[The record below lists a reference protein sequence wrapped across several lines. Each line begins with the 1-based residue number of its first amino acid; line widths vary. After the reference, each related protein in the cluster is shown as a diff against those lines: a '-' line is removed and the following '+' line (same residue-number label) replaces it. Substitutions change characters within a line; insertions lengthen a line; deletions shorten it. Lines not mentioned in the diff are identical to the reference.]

1 MSQSQAQT
9 ETGAT
14 DRGDLDE
21 TTVLS
26 AYRRWAPVYDAVF
39 GGKFFIGALFGIG
52 RRAVVE
58 AINRL
63 DGHVLELGVGTGL
76 SLPAYERRLRI
87 TGIDLCPHMLGVA
100 RERVAREG
108 LAHVDALAQMDAGAL
123 AFGAARF
130 DAVAVMFV
138 ITVVPHPDA
147 VMAEIARVTR
157 PGGEVVIV
165 SHFAADGGVRG
176 LVERLLVPVTR
187 KLGWRSDFPA
197 SRVLGHADF
206 ETVEVRPLKP
216 FGLFTLIRLR
226 RR

>member
-1 MSQSQAQT
+1 MSQTPAQS
-9 ETGAT
+9 A
-14 DRGDLDE
+14 DRDDLDE

-26 AYRRWAPVYDAVF
+26 AYRRWAPIYDAVF

-58 AINRL
+58 AVNRL
-63 DGHVLELGVGTGL
+63 EGKVLELGVGTGL
-76 SLPAYERRLRI
+76 SLPAYDRRLRL

-100 RERVAREG
+100 RERVAREQ
-108 LAHVDALAQMDAGAL
+108 LPHVDGLHQMDAGAL
-123 AFGAARF
+123 AFSDRSF

-138 ITVVPHPDA
+138 ITVVPHPEQ
-147 VMAEIARVTR
+147 VMAEIARVVR

-165 SHFAADGGVRG
+165 SHFAADGGLRG
-176 LVERLLVPVTR
+176 LVERLIVPVTR

-197 SRVLGHADF
+197 ARVLGHDEF
-206 ETVEVRPLKP
+206 EAVEVRPLRP